1 MQRDG
6 RIGQAY
12 PGLKVLL
19 PLIAGIGFSTL
30 IPGGTGAYVALSL
43 MILLACIVLGFL
55 RGRQDTGH
63 FVLGWNLAFVLLW
76 LALGA
81 LVGLYSEQ
89 QKEDSF
95 PEEKLGYQAVLLT
108 QPQPT
113 AKTMRAEALV
123 LRRFSEDSLWMS
135 GKKIRLSLW
144 KDTVSMRL
152 KVGDALSFRASVQP
166 LRPLGNPYEF
176 DYAGYLKRAG
186 FVGEAMLF
194 QKQWQVIPRKSEDY
208 ISLYRE
214 VSLWQRTKLF
224 FLTLRQQVVER
235 MKADGLSGETFA
247 VYAALTMGEKAFLSE
262 DTEDLYSRTGTTH
275 ILALSG
281 MHLSILM
288 FFFYYLFAHG
298 LKYSRWRW
306 VFCFLAVMLV
316 WSYTLL
322 AGLPVSLVRASV
334 MYSFSMC
341 GMMIYRRGFTLNI
354 LFWTASLMLLID
366 PDTLRDVGFQL
377 SFAAMLGILL
387 LQKRIESLLRFR

>member
-76 LALGA
+76 LALGT

-95 PEEKLGYQAVLLT
+95 PEEKLGYQAILLT
-108 QPQPT
+108 QPQQT

-123 LRRFSEDSLWMS
+123 LRRFSEDSLWTS

-144 KDTVSMRL
+144 KDTASMRL

-166 LRPLGNPYEF
+166 LRPSGNPYEF

-224 FLTLRQQVVER
+224 FLTLRQQVVEQ

-247 VYAALTMGEKAFLSE
+247 VYAALTLCTKSSFNLFPKHRTDCITHNSVKHTSCLLCVYKVHVYLPCLFYALFNGIFCNFVKCNSAVVFVLKVKSVNKMPAYGFSLTVRSE
-262 DTEDLYSRTGTTH
+262 ERRVG
-275 ILALSG
+275 
-281 MHLSILM
+281 
-288 FFFYYLFAHG
+288 
-298 LKYSRWRW
+298 KECRSRW
-306 VFCFLAVMLV
+306 
-316 WSYTLL
+316 SPYH
-322 AGLPVSLVRASV
+322 
-334 MYSFSMC
+334 
-341 GMMIYRRGFTLNI
+341 
-354 LFWTASLMLLID
+354 
-366 PDTLRDVGFQL
+366 
-377 SFAAMLGILL
+377 
-387 LQKRIESLLRFR
+387 